1 MSSPIKEIIDGGTGT
16 GKTYYSIDK
25 VKKLSSSFC
34 YLAPCRQ
41 LVYESFKN
49 YKEAHSLLSTGEI
62 KVNSEDGSNTSMFG
76 VYESFNK
83 SMINRFD
90 SIIIDEAHFL
100 QDVERGE
107 ILNYIVENF
116 KGNIFLVS
124 ATRNFKKIKGF
135 EIKTLKPLAKFTKKE
150 IGESEFFER
159 VEAGEPSIIFR
170 KYMGDCGDDGGVPI
184 HAGIISD
191 DRFKAQIDF
200 TEGRISLVETTNV
213 IAQGLNFPA
222 TNILIEYNEYDTEEI
237 ILQKIGRLG
246 RFGLT
251 DENSVLTYCLRQ
263 EKPRK
268 IKKNKK
274 INNYNKKNIVSYDK
288 NSNFVR
294 EIKEIYKLNKIIL
307 DKIVNYLNEK
317 KVREFEA
324 PNSFHFL
331 KYSSDKYELDNIL
344 KVLNKFDLD
353 ITGISKYNINTCELL
368 FRMELAKINLKKL
381 LLGEKIEEKPQKKPK
396 EEISWYFEDE
406 NFIAG
411 LADLYD
417 LQPREVQI
425 FFNNK
430 KIKESQA
437 PHTRFISNQDKFFEI
452 KKNHIYDFIKYFNLD
467 LSLFEKDLNKQFYI
481 DLDKSIEA

>member
-1 MSSPIKEIIDGGTGT
+1 M
-16 GKTYYSIDK
+16 
-25 VKKLSSSFC
+25 
-34 YLAPCRQ
+34 
-41 LVYESFKN
+41 
-49 YKEAHSLLSTGEI
+49 
-62 KVNSEDGSNTSMFG
+62 
-76 VYESFNK
+76 
-83 SMINRFD
+83 
-90 SIIIDEAHFL
+90 
-100 QDVERGE
+100 
-107 ILNYIVENF
+107 
-116 KGNIFLVS
+116 
-124 ATRNFKKIKGF
+124 
-135 EIKTLKPLAKFTKKE
+135 
-150 IGESEFFER
+150 
-159 VEAGEPSIIFR
+159 
-170 KYMGDCGDDGGVPI
+170 
-184 HAGIISD
+184 
-191 DRFKAQIDF
+191 
-200 TEGRISLVETTNV
+200 
-213 IAQGLNFPA
+213 
-222 TNILIEYNEYDTEEI
+222 
-237 ILQKIGRLG
+237 
-246 RFGLT
+246 
-251 DENSVLTYCLRQ
+251 
-263 EKPRK
+263 
-268 IKKNKK
+268 
-274 INNYNKKNIVSYDK
+274 
-288 NSNFVR
+288 
-294 EIKEIYKLNKIIL
+294 
-307 DKIVNYLNEK
+307 NEK

-368 FRMELAKINLKKL
+368 FRMELSKINLKKL

-417 LQPREVQI
+417 LQPRDVQI